1 MAIDPKLIGDRQRG
15 TLTDVLGLRFVEAT
29 ADRVVAE
36 LTIRDDLR
44 TVGGALHGGTLMA
57 LADTVGATATV
68 INLPPGASTTTLE
81 SKTNFFAAGR
91 DGVVR
96 AEATPLHRG
105 RRTMVWQTRVTDA
118 SGRLLSQTIQTQMVL
133 GAAT

>member
-1 MAIDPKLIGDRQRG
+1 MIDLKAIEEVQRG
-15 TLTDVLGLRFVEAT
+15 TLSEILGVRYVEASPE
-29 ADRVVAE
+29 RIVAE

-57 LADTVGATATV
+57 LADTVGATAAFV
-68 INLPPGASTTTLE
+68 NLPPGASTTTLE

-91 DGVVR
+91 EGTVR

-105 RRTMVWQTRVTDA
+105 RTTMVWQTRVTDP
-118 SGRLLSQTIQTQMVL
+118 SGRLLSLTIQTQMVL
-133 GAAT
+133 TR

>member
-1 MAIDPKLIGDRQRG
+1 MIDLKAIEEAQRG
-15 TLTDVLGLRFVEAT
+15 TLSGILGIRYVEASPE
-29 ADRVVAE
+29 RIVAE

-57 LADTVGATATV
+57 LADTVGATAAF

-91 DGVVR
+91 EGAVR
-96 AEATPLHRG
+96 AEATSLHRG
-105 RRTMVWQTRVTDA
+105 RTTMVWQTRVTDS
-118 SGRLLSQTIQTQMVL
+118 SGRLLSLTIQTQMVL
-133 GAAT
+133 TK